1 MEAKVKVKGVDM
13 GGVGSKVAK
22 LKTDRDLGIFAASE
36 AARLMDQYVPAR
48 SGALYESA
56 YVNEQPWVV
65 SYTMP
70 YAIYVWNGRGMKF
83 SKQKHP
89 NARSHWSRPLENDP
103 SPLAAKITQKL
114 ESM

>member
-1 MEAKVKVKGVDM
+1 MKATVKVRGVETKGAA
-13 GGVGSKVAK
+13 SKVAR
-22 LKTDRDLGIFAASE
+22 LKTDRELGIFAASE

-56 YVNEQPWVV
+56 HTDNQPWTV

-83 SKQKHP
+83 STQKHP
-89 NARSHWSRPLENDP
+89 NARSHWSRPLESDP
-103 SPLAAKITQKL
+103 SPLAAKITQRI
-114 ESM
+114 EAM

>member
-1 MEAKVKVKGVDM
+1 MKAKVKIKGVDM
-13 GGVGSKVAK
+13 GGVGSKVEK
-22 LKTDRDLGIFAASE
+22 IKTDRDLGIFAASE

-56 YVNEQPWVV
+56 HVDNEPWVV

-70 YAIYVWNGRGMKF
+70 YAIYVWNGRGMTF

-103 SPLAAKITQKL
+103 SPLAAKIEQRI
-114 ESM
+114 EAM